1 MVSGP
6 LPPWR
11 APLIT
16 MRVIEISA
24 FGPPE
29 VLRPNERAIPPAGAS
44 DLPGLK
50 VAGVIVAGDAH
61 ALMESNQHVGKLVL
75 SW

>member
-1 MVSGP
+1 MTRFPGGD
-6 LPPWR
+6 R
-11 APLIT
+11 HLIT

-29 VLRPNERAIPPAGAS
+29 VLPATERATPPAGAS
-44 DLPGLK
+44 DVPGLE

-61 ALMESNQHVGKLVL
+61 ALVESNQHAGKLVL